1 MFELIQKFTGA
12 LFIVIPLIWLVLY
25 FYSKSAGATRAKDK
39 TELMN
44 VVTTLPLGPKKMVS
58 VVNIAGKYL
67 VLGVGPE
74 SINYLTSIDDAKALE
89 RIKQSVAQG
98 APGKLRKVLN
108 FQKSTAALNF
118 TKLLKVGKK

>member
-25 FYSKSAGATRAKDK
+25 FYSKSAGASSTRDK
-39 TELMN
+39 AELMN

-58 VVNIAGKYL
+58 VVNIAGQYL

-89 RIKQSVAQG
+89 RIKQSAVKS

-108 FQKSTAALNF
+108 FKKSTASINF
-118 TKLLKVGKK
+118 KRLLKVGKK